1 MVNFVIIGTGDIV
14 GKRHAPGLANSE
26 KTNLYGY
33 YNHHPE
39 KAIPLAE
46 KYGGKV
52 FQTLEEVYADPNVDA
67 VLISTPPH
75 THLSLTTGA
84 LNAGKHVLLEKPMT
98 LDAHEAQLIHEA
110 AESSGKKLMVLHV
123 QRDYEPHQKMKE
135 LLDDGVIGQ
144 LLTYRTF
151 LGSGEPQVVNGIKAP
166 WWMNSLFNV
175 MVHRLD
181 LMRYI
186 IGSEAAGVFCR
197 RDCLVI
203 QEWDHPEETCDDHSI
218 GIIQHENGVIGTY
231 VSTRMS
237 VHNEDRST
245 VLIGTEGAITTY
257 ARTHELIVEKKD
269 GEKLTFDFASAH
281 EQKTLQVTG
290 IYDDFAVCIEDGK
303 APAITSLDGLRS
315 VEIACAMEK
324 ADREKRWVTMEEFR
338 KQ

>member
-14 GKRHAPGLANSE
+14 GKRHAPGLANSA

-39 KAIPLAE
+39 KAKPFAE

-52 FQTLEEVYADPNVDA
+52 FDTLEEVYADPNVDA

-75 THLSLTTGA
+75 THLELATGA

-98 LDAHEAQLIHEA
+98 LDANEAREIYEA
-110 AESSGKKLMVLHV
+110 AERSGKKLMVLHV

-135 LLDDGVIGQ
+135 LLDEGVIGQ

-151 LGSGEPQVVNGIKAP
+151 LGSGEYHVVNGIKAP

-181 LMRYI
+181 LMRYMVR
-186 IGSEAAGVFCR
+186 SEVKSVFCR
-197 RDCLVI
+197 RDRFVI
-203 QEWDHPEETCDDHSI
+203 REWDRPEEACDDHSI
-218 GIIQHENGVIGTY
+218 GIVEHENGVVGTY
-231 VSTRMS
+231 ISSRMS

-257 ARTHELIVEKKD
+257 ARTHELIVEKKN
-269 GEKLTFDFASAH
+269 GEKMAFDFTTAH

-290 IYDDFAVCIEDGK
+290 IYDDFATCIEEDTE
-303 APAITSLDGLRS
+303 PAITALDGLKS
-315 VEIACAMEK
+315 VEIACALELS
-324 ADREKRWVTMEEFR
+324 DREKRWVDLSA
-338 KQ
+338 K